1 MQPPLLRLK
10 TNHRG
15 RDGSPYRPSP
25 GLLAAAETAL
35 LLQAPLL
42 LAGEPGCGK
51 TDFAWYAARAVGAA
65 LGSSEP
71 DKEVPLECYVHSN
84 MRARDLLY
92 HYDALARFA
101 DAHHV
106 GASAVARPNEP
117 RHYIR
122 LAAFGRAL
130 MSRRR
135 RVVLIDEIDKAPR
148 DLPNDLL
155 RELDQGH
162 FTIVEIPPV
171 LQGQIADEEDPSERI
186 PLQRDMRRP
195 GDADDKPLIIVTSN
209 AERQLPDAFLRR
221 CVFFHIDFPKHDE
234 LVQILKDRF
243 PNPGTGTQD
252 TAQQSE
258 FLDDCVTVAETLRR
272 PAVGLTKIPGTAEII
287 GWVRAL
293 TTLGQFPDWDKR
305 DTPVETKRQLRLAA
319 QEARGK
325 DAIQWSRLPG
335 LHCLVKLKE
344 DQATLGLRSLT
355 AR

>member
-1 MQPPLLRLK
+1 MQPPLIRLK
-10 TNHRG
+10 TNHPG
-15 RDGSPYRPSP
+15 RDGSPYRPNP
-25 GLLAAAETAL
+25 GLRAAAETAL

-51 TDFAWYAARAVGAA
+51 TDFAWFVARALGAA
-65 LGSSEP
+65 LGAAVP
-71 DKEVPLECYVHSN
+71 DEEVPLECYVHSN

-101 DAHHV
+101 DAHHAA
-106 GASAVARPNEP
+106 ASAGGRPSEP
-117 RHYIR
+117 RYYIR

-130 MSRRR
+130 MSHRR

-148 DLPNDLL
+148 DFPNDLL

-162 FTIVEIPPV
+162 FTIVEIPPAV
-171 LQGQIADEEDPSERI
+171 QGEIADEEDSSERI
-186 PLQRDMRRP
+186 PLQRDMRRASHA
-195 GDADDKPLIIVTSN
+195 GAKPLIIVTSN

-234 LVQILKDRF
+234 LLQILKDRF
-243 PNPGTGTQD
+243 PNFGGDSQD
-252 TAQQSE
+252 PVQQAD
-258 FLDDCVTVAETLRR
+258 FLNDCVTVAEALRR

-293 TTLGQFPDWDKR
+293 TTLGQQTDWDNR
-305 DTPVETKRQLRLAA
+305 DAPGETLRQLRIAA

-325 DAIQWSRLPG
+325 DTVHWSLLPR

-344 DQATLGLRSLT
+344 DLATLGLRSRT
-355 AR
+355 I